1 MVSRSLR
8 FFTAFTVGPAA
19 FLAVVGVL
27 LHIPGA

>member
-1 MVSRSLR
+1 MSLFR

-27 LHIPGA
+27 FHLPN